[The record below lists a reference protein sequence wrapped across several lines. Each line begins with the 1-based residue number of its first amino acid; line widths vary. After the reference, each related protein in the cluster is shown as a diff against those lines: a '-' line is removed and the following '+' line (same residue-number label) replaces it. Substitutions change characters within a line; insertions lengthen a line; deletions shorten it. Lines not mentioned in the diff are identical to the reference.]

1 MDRDRLVGVWYH
13 SHEEDRGDRLVY
25 RGPGFEFPRSRAAR
39 DSITLHED
47 GSAATGRAG
56 PVDAA
61 ELEHG
66 AWVLDGETLTMT
78 IGGRELAYE
87 VESAAAETLV
97 LRPITRTEV
106 DDA

>member
-47 GSAATGRAG
+47 GTAAAGSAG

-66 AWVLDGETLTMT
+66 AWVLDGETLSMNV
-78 IGGRELAYE
+78 GGLERTYG
-87 VESAAAETLV
+87 VESATADALV
-97 LRPITRTEV
+97 LRRITQDGGR
-106 DDA
+106 